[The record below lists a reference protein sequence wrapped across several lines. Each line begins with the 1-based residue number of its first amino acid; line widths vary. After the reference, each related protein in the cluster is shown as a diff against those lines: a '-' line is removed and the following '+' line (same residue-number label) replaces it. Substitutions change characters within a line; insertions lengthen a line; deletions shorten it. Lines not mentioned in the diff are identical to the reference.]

1 MKNWNIFGKM
11 LGITAIAVVQWACQ
25 ADEPFEHGIACS
37 DIATISFYS
46 DPLEEHRVTT
56 RVSDIKDDDE
66 KRIKSLHIFFF
77 DTDGNYLPGT
87 YLEGY
92 PGATE
97 SGGYYSPGEGV
108 TILKIANLK
117 ENFNND
123 DEIFNRAKSAV
134 VYAVANVDDSFFREL
149 DGNRRPK
156 NVPNMAALEGLAYA
170 PGEGISL
177 GLPQAGMPMIGKKT
191 VDLTATGVPATSDE
205 RSILLKA
212 LMARVDVNI
221 SLASDVT
228 DGRLPA
234 LTLVEWSAKNLPT
247 KVAFKE
253 PGKNVETGEDETT
266 GENWDDWGQTGNPKD
281 ITTPLQRT
289 IYNKNGNISFS
300 FYMFENVQN
309 NKTITYPKDAY
320 DPDLGIDK
328 RQNYKPYCGAD
339 TANSAAV
346 ELHAFYS
353 TYNDNGGN
361 ATYEVYYTL
370 YLGANHT
377 DNFKVK
383 RNHQYKN
390 DITIKGLTAQSSPTG
405 MYTFDA
411 RVNVD
416 ENDNEFY
423 IAMLRERNHDAHF
436 CVTPMDVH
444 FFEEGA
450 PTMEVILGKVP
461 EGSETPQ
468 DGSVPDWIGMEKVPA
483 SDMLNGTVANVDKQL
498 VMGNNFTA
506 GHGKRKYFT
515 TSLLEELETH
525 VTLDANRD
533 RVYFY
538 LDENLTMADR
548 SATVTL
554 IYKNGTKEKRRT
566 ILIEQLPLLE
576 VKVYGRI
583 KDSNKPDYEDLQ
595 QTIYMEQI
603 EEYLE
608 HYDPLDEYATD
619 QVYTGLPWAESGTDL
634 EDMYIPQLYKNW
646 HEVLGYD
653 DPDQVYYNGNEYTS
667 FIVNVLAENQ
677 NKMELNSKPLSAFQ
691 YCHNKNKRNEEGI
704 VPAKYG
710 RKPVVKDYY
719 QDSNSSKWFLPGI
732 RQMED
737 ALTQYY
743 LIFPEFQGKY
753 YWSSSASMGG
763 HYDQARATKAN
774 GDGSYV
780 ESGTDDSF
788 KYPNGGRAG
797 RTEILR
803 IRACRIDLNRPN
815 Y

>member
-11 LGITAIAVVQWACQ
+11 LGITAIAVVLWACQ

-92 PGATE
+92 PGATK

-117 ENFNND
+117 DNFNND

-149 DGNRRPK
+149 DENGRPK
-156 NVPNMAALEGLAYA
+156 NVPDMAALEGLAYA

-191 VDLTATGVPATSDE
+191 VDLTATGVPATNDE

-266 GENWDDWGQTGNPKD
+266 GEIWDDWGQTGNPKD

-309 NKTITYPKDAY
+309 NKTITYPEDTY
-320 DPDLGIDK
+320 NPVLGIDK

-370 YLGANHT
+370 YLGSNHT
-377 DNFKVK
+377 NNFKVK

-483 SDMLNGTVANVDKQL
+483 SDMLYGTVANVDKQL
-498 VMGNNFTA
+498 VMGKNFTA

-515 TSLLEELETH
+515 TSLLGELETH

-566 ILIEQLPLLE
+566 ILIEQVPLLKVE
-576 VKVYGRI
+576 VYGRTNDSDLPNY
-583 KDSNKPDYEDLQ
+583 KDHR
-595 QTIYMEQI
+595 QTIYMEQF
-603 EEYLE
+603 EEYLD
-608 HYDPLDEYATD
+608 HYDPLDVYASQ
-619 QVYTGLPWAESGTDL
+619 QVYPGLPWGLNGTFLHGYGEWWPSDDWANVYFNGVEATENIIKKAGQENMTMGEPPES
-634 EDMYIPQLYKNW
+634 
-646 HEVLGYD
+646 
-653 DPDQVYYNGNEYTS
+653 
-667 FIVNVLAENQ
+667 A
-677 NKMELNSKPLSAFQ
+677 AQ
-691 YCHNKNKRNEEGI
+691 YCHNKNKRNSSGN
-704 VPAKYG
+704 VP
-710 RKPVVKDYY
+710 
-719 QDSNSSKWFLPGI
+719 STKWFLPGI
-732 RQMED
+732 TQLED
-737 ALTQYY
+737 GLSQYY
-743 LIFPEFQGKY
+743 LTFPEFQKHF
-753 YWSSSASMGG
+753 YWSAAAGKRYNVG
-763 HYDQARATKAN
+763 YKEDANYARATKVFSDGHYAVSDVNDYYVDDN
-774 GDGSYV
+774 GTKGKA
-780 ESGTDDSF
+780 E
-788 KYPNGGRAG
+788 
-797 RTEILR
+797 RTKILR
-803 IRACRIDLNRPN
+803 IRAFRWDLNRVE
-815 Y
+815 

>member
-1 MKNWNIFGKM
+1 MKYWNIFGKIF
-11 LGITAIAVVQWACQ
+11 GITAVAFLWACQ

-46 DPLEEHRVTT
+46 DPLEVHQVTT
-56 RVSDIKDDDE
+56 RASDIKDDDE
-66 KRIKSLHIFFF
+66 KRIKRLHIFFF
-77 DTDGNYLPGT
+77 DADGNYLPGT

-97 SGGYYSPGEGV
+97 KGGYYSPGEGV

-117 ENFNND
+117 ENFNSN
-123 DEIFNRAKSAV
+123 DEIYNKAKSAV

-149 DGNRRPK
+149 DENGRPE
-156 NVPNMAALEGLAYA
+156 NVPDMAALEGLTYA

-191 VDLTATGVPATSDE
+191 VDLTVTGTSATDASDE

-234 LTLVEWSAKNLPT
+234 LTLVDWSAKNLPT

-253 PGKNVETGEDETT
+253 PDKNVETGEDETT
-266 GENWDDWGQTGNPKD
+266 GENWDDWGKTGNPKD

-309 NKTITYPKDAY
+309 NKTITYPEDTY

-361 ATYEVYYTL
+361 ATYEVHYTL

-444 FFEEGA
+444 FFEEGD
-450 PTMEVILGKVP
+450 PTMEVILGEVP
-461 EGSETPQ
+461 EGSEKPQ
-468 DGSVPDWIGMEKVPA
+468 DGTVPDWIGMEKVRA
-483 SDMLNGTVANVDKQL
+483 SDMRYGTVADADKQL
-498 VMGNNFTA
+498 VMGENFTA

-525 VTLDANRD
+525 VALDANRD

-538 LDENLTMADR
+538 LDENLTMKDR

-554 IYKNGTKEKRRT
+554 IYKNGTKTKRRT
-566 ILIEQLPLLE
+566 IQIEQVPLLKVE
-576 VKVYGRI
+576 VYGRT
-583 KDSNKPDYEDLQ
+583 DDNDLPNYDDHR
-595 QTIYMEQI
+595 QTIYMEQF
-603 EEYLE
+603 EEYLD
-608 HYDPLDEYATD
+608 HYDPLDVYASQ
-619 QVYTGLPWAESGTDL
+619 QVYPGLPWGLDGE
-634 EDMYIPQLYKNW
+634 YLYGLWPSDKWAN
-646 HEVLGYD
+646 
-653 DPDQVYYNGNEYTS
+653 VYFNGVEAT
-667 FIVNVLAENQ
+667 ENIIKKAGQ
-677 NKMELNSKPLSAFQ
+677 GNITMGDSPKSAAQ
-691 YCHNKNKRNEEGI
+691 YCHNKNKRNSSGN
-704 VPAKYG
+704 VP
-710 RKPVVKDYY
+710 
-719 QDSNSSKWFLPGI
+719 STKWFLPGI
-732 RQMED
+732 TQLED
-737 ALTQYY
+737 GLSQYY
-743 LIFPEFQGKY
+743 LTFPEFQKHF
-753 YWSSSASMGG
+753 YWSAAAGKKRVLLE
-763 HYDQARATKAN
+763 YYEDADYARATKVFSDGHYAVSDINDYYVDDN
-774 GDGSYV
+774 GTTGKA
-780 ESGTDDSF
+780 E
-788 KYPNGGRAG
+788 
-797 RTEILR
+797 RTKSLR
-803 IRACRIDLNRPN
+803 IRAFRIDLEPMKTE
-815 Y
+815 